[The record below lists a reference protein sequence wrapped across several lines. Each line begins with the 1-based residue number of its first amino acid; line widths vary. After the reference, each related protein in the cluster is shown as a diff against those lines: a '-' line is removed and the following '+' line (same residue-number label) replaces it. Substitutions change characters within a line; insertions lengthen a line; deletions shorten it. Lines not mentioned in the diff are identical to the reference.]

1 METATLV
8 PVQEYLNTS
17 YADGDREYV
26 DGVIV
31 ERNVGEI
38 EHARV
43 QTRIAAYIILH
54 YEQFWAAVEV
64 RVQVASTRFRVPDV
78 SIVHGPEPQGRIITQ
93 PPLAVAEI
101 LSPDDRAGELQEK
114 IDDYL
119 NFGVRYVW
127 VINPRTR
134 KAFIYTQ
141 DSILEVKDGFLRTEN
156 PDMQVPLEFL
166 FIPR

>member
-1 METATLV
+1 
-8 PVQEYLNTS
+8 
-17 YADGDREYV
+17 
-26 DGVIV
+26 
-31 ERNVGEI
+31 
-38 EHARV
+38 
-43 QTRIAAYIILH
+43 
-54 YEQFWAAVEV
+54 
-64 RVQVASTRFRVPDV
+64 VPDV
-78 SIVHGPEPQGRIITQ
+78 SIVAGPRPQGRIITQ